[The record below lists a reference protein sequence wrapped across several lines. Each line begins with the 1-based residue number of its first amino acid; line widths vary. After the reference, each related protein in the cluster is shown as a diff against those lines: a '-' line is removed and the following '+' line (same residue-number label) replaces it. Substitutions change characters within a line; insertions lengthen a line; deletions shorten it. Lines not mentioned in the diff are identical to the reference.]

1 MDAGVEAE
9 PRWRLVPV
17 KGNMKELFEGEEVLA
32 ESSDAEEDA
41 ELEKKPLF
49 VYESWL
55 AEAAR
60 KKVRRARARA
70 RAHTHTHTHTHIQK
84 CESFAVA
91 VQALLARALLHT
103 HAHTESCVALRCA
116 RAMRAQARS
125 STPVIAMR

>member
-70 RAHTHTHTHTHIQK
+70 RAHTHTHTHTHI
-84 CESFAVA
+84 
-91 VQALLARALLHT
+91 HT
-103 HAHTESCVALRCA
+103 HKHTLALTLSLTHILIRTIFVC
-116 RAMRAQARS
+116 
-125 STPVIAMR
+125 